1 LLRNEITTDSDERD
15 SHAYGATHPDRQ
27 PDRDRQYVS
36 GESGVGVLR
45 VRKRACNRN
54 HEGDEGE
61 QIPQGHTPCLRLL
74 GHSIGEQIS
83 RMNERFK
90 RNTKILLSN
99 TAISASD
106 DFEKIACSLNLSQ
119 CSVY

>member
-1 LLRNEITTDSDERD
+1 VRD
-15 SHAYGATHPDRQ
+15 SHAYGATRPDRQ

-61 QIPQGHTPCLRLL
+61 QIPQGHTTGLRLL
-74 GHSIGEQIS
+74 GHSIGVHVFTENVNARREPCAVDS
-83 RMNERFK
+83 
-90 RNTKILLSN
+90 
-99 TAISASD
+99 
-106 DFEKIACSLNLSQ
+106 
-119 CSVY
+119 